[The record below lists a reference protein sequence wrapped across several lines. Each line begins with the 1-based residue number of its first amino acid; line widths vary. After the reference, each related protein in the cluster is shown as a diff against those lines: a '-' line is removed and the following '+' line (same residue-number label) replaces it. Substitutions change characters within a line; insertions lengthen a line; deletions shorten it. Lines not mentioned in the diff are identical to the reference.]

1 MTIRKAL
8 AAMEATTKEVVFQ
21 TAQKRG
27 LGFVETIVWL
37 FESGRMG
44 REHFDT
50 LPWTFLSEGHPF
62 LKEKILRTL
71 EEQEFAEDAIRHE
84 EDRKMAE
91 IAAKIPQRSMS
102 TVTLFQTR
110 RAAQGR

>member
-1 MTIRKAL
+1 MTLRKAL

-21 TAQKRG
+21 TAQKRN
-27 LGFVETIVWL
+27 LSFVETIVWL

-50 LPWTFLSEGHPF
+50 LPWTFLSEGRPF

-71 EEQEFAEDAIRHE
+71 EEKEFAEDAIRHE
-84 EDRKMAE
+84 ENRKKAE
-91 IAAKIPQRSMS
+91 RAAKIPGRSLA
-102 TVTLFQTR
+102 TVALFQTR